1 MVLFEIAKG
10 MMGIIVFVALGAL
23 VILIRCLIK
32 NPDTNN
38 IWDCLRLSNFT
49 KPSPPKPSGSKK
61 VMCEIEGED
70 LFNSKVYTR
79 DGNLVISQPY
89 NMTCDECNKY
99 VYKEGP
105 GECYDLGFDETY
117 QSKDYVTGVCS
128 ASLTKKSCPF

>member
-1 MVLFEIAKG
+1 MVLFDIFAG
-10 MMGIIVFVALGAL
+10 LVVTITIVLVPII
-23 VILIRCLIK
+23 ISCLIR

-38 IWDCLRLSNFT
+38 IWDCLRWSST
-49 KPSPPKPSGSKK
+49 PADPKPSGSKK

-79 DGNLVISQPY
+79 DGKLVTSQPDKL
-89 NMTCDECNKY
+89 TCDECNKY

-117 QSKDYVTGVCS
+117 QSKDYVVGVCS
-128 ASLTKKSCPF
+128 TSLTKKSCPF